1 MDYFVYIFKCS
12 DGSFYTGITS
22 DIEKRLKQHN
32 GLLKG
37 GAKYTRGKGPVV
49 LKHFE
54 KFETRGQALKR
65 EAEIKKLKKT
75 EKEKL
80 EDSY

>member
-1 MDYFVYIFKCS
+1 MNYFVYVVQCS
-12 DGSFYTGITS
+12 DRSFYTGIAR
-22 DIEKRLKQHN
+22 DLEKRLREHN

-54 KFETRGQALKR
+54 KYSTRSEALKR
-65 EAEIKKLKKT
+65 EAEIKNLTHQEKSLLK
-75 EKEKL
+75 
-80 EDSY
+80 